1 MKNSIFTKVLALVL
15 CVIMLAGTLTACLPT
30 VEFNPSNG
38 TTTENGGK
46 TEQSTTSGGDTT
58 TTPPETTTTT
68 GDGTTENPSEDPAE
82 DPEEDP
88 VDPNELYSGKTT
100 LESDSLLYGTLAND
114 VFIGDESVA
123 AMIPADVKVE
133 AGASALALSI
143 KNVEEATT
151 VDGEALSNLDV
162 HISGIALDNTVP
174 MTVMLGAILPI
185 GLANTE
191 LKLYHVENGTPVLM
205 TRVASVNDFAIHNQY
220 VYNAETGVVTIYVAS
235 FSVFTAVQTSAD
247 VWDGESVDYSWY
259 NTNDTEFIL
268 TTAAQFAGFRDIV
281 DGTAIIDDKTVQD
294 SFAGKTVKLGVDVD
308 LGATKTVQ
316 VEKEVDGQTQLV
328 DVIEKIPFD
337 PIGYGYTYG
346 KDSNTAFMGTFD
358 GGNHTVYNL
367 YQNGWDLD
375 SDKTNYSTYTYS
387 TAGGGLFASIENAT
401 IKNLA
406 VSGADIVFECID
418 MGIVVGYAQGNCHF
432 ENIVVTDSRIA
443 NYNRATGG
451 VVGEVCYGSY
461 GTDVELGYSHTFENI
476 TVDSSVVVSSLWGSF
491 DTLCGGVIGG
501 KWGNATVKMTNV
513 NVAARLDVF
522 SDVTAAYEWYAYRR
536 CGMLI
541 GHTEQNSP
549 KKALNAAAEFLT
561 CENVNVY
568 YGDWVNYSYCQFT
581 QYGYPWARVQAG
593 EYHSAYANPRIG
605 VAVDINGKTVVD
617 NNHAH
622 KDGEGHNLFITFN
635 QLYGGGQGVY
645 GAANHTANNSDVT
658 IHNSLKKTVYI
669 NNNLGWKNL
678 TLDYWFANGDARWST
693 LVDDMGITEVSN
705 GIYKVVLPAYA
716 DGFKIFADGDQYKK
730 VMTPEIL
737 LSGLT
742 EKSTY
747 PLSAFQV
754 TLSIEGAKDFVVNAG
769 DFLHNTPVYNDTNPR
784 AERYDV
790 IVYDKNYTGTFTTNP
805 NGVAIVLDATGKLI
819 EIYDAANG
827 GYWKDGAKVEG
838 VSVNVNTFA
847 TDAWTNSIQNGNGKT
862 LIIFPN
868 DGVNNASSP
877 RTWALTLRN
886 LSEGTGSMGKTLTI
900 ITTINPNVHI
910 CSDMCLTCLGCRNKD
925 CTHNDCVNNRCNC
938 LDISIKV
945 DIEGFENNFV
955 VTENNWL
962 YNTQI
967 DRNHYPYASHYQ
979 VVIYDQTYDFESAP
993 FTTNE
998 FGIAVVLDA
1007 DGKIVKIYDAANGD
1021 RSVVYYDANGSEVI
1035 IAAGEKGNGNDTYA
1049 TLAWSEL
1056 EAGEKLAIFPNHKS
1070 DNSARNWA
1078 KKLCENWANGLNGAT
1093 AIITATFKL
1102 PTTIYFQNTQNW
1114 TNVGIKYWY
1123 EDGTE
1128 LTGVLVKTGNDGLHD
1143 VYRVVLPANVVK
1155 VAFGEADAEENV
1167 TVSTPEITS
1176 LHNGYIYVVNGSKVN
1191 STLYKEG
1198 YKTIYFQNNW
1208 LWGDVRLY
1216 YWYNSTW
1223 HNAEWPGQT
1232 PKEAFDNDGS
1242 YDYYQFVIPSYA
1254 EGFVISGTNHD
1265 EPNRREQFVN
1275 VMMNTVTNGQM
1286 YKIGGYANGC
1296 DKLDSSNSDYKKTVT
1311 VSSQDFDTYKAGYKV
1326 VNLKPSANWK
1336 KDSARF
1342 AVYAFASTT
1351 DFVWANLSDK
1361 DGDGIYS
1368 GWIPTKYTKVIF
1380 CRMKVNTAN
1389 DWVNKLAQTADI
1401 TSGVV
1406 DGYTYTVV
1414 GRIYFKPDSNWL
1426 SSNARFAVYFFNDTT
1441 NQKTWVSMTKDGS
1454 TGYYYCDLPV
1464 DASWEKMIFVRMN
1477 PSYSTNSWNTS
1488 STQYVWNQTG
1498 NLDIPLEGGNIAYIL
1513 KTGSDWNN
1521 VTGSYWTKK

>member
-46 TEQSTTSGGDTT
+46 EEQSTTSGGDTT

-68 GDGTTENPSEDPAE
+68 GDGTTENPSEDPSEDPAE

-143 KNVEEATT
+143 KNVEETTT

-281 DGTAIIDDKTVQD
+281 DGTAIINGETVQD

-337 PIGYGYTYG
+337 PIGFGYTY
-346 KDSNTAFMGTFD
+346 DRVSDTAFMGTFD

-461 GTDVELGYSHTFENI
+461 GTDVELGYSHTFNNI

-501 KWGNATVKMTNV
+501 KWGDATVKMTNV

-622 KDGEGHNLFITFN
+622 KDGEGHNLVITFN

-716 DGFKIFADGDQYKK
+716 DGFVVTATDRYGATVSTYEIKLSTLTADA
-730 VMTPEIL
+730 
-737 LSGLT
+737 
-742 EKSTY
+742 TY
-747 PLSAFQV
+747 PLNAFQL
-754 TLSIEGAKDFVVNAG
+754 TLSVDGIDNLNVIAG
-769 DFLHNTPVYNDTNPR
+769 NWLQNTPVHNQSNPR

-790 IVYDKNYTGTFTTNP
+790 IIYDGNYTGTVETNP
-805 NGVAIVLDATGKLI
+805 YGVAIVLDKTGAII
-819 EIYDAANG
+819 EIYDGANVGYYATAGKAAEAHFNSSNFASIAWSELDKANG
-827 GYWKDGAKVEG
+827 E
-838 VSVNVNTFA
+838 
-847 TDAWTNSIQNGNGKT
+847 T

-868 DGVNNASSP
+868 EGNGAANIA
-877 RTWALTLRN
+877 RAWALSLRN
-886 LSEGTGSMGKTLTI
+886 LVGKKLSIATAIDSNIHNCTAVCGTCYGCTNKACT
-900 ITTINPNVHI
+900 NVY
-910 CSDMCLTCLGCRNKD
+910 CSS
-925 CTHNDCVNNRCNC
+925 NRCYCVEVHFDVVIN
-938 LDISIKV
+938 
-945 DIEGFENNFV
+945 GFDNSLVITQE
-955 VTENNWL
+955 NWL
-962 YNTQI
+962 YNTQV
-967 DRNHYPYASHYQ
+967 NPNNYPYASHYD
-979 VVIYDQTYDFESAP
+979 VLVYDKDYNGE
-993 FTTNE
+993 FTTNQY
-998 FGIAVVLDA
+998 GIAFLLDA
-1007 DGKIVKIYDAANGD
+1007 DGKLVKAYDWEGRYNNDGTKTSSSEYVGTFATQAWADLKNGE
-1021 RSVVYYDANGSEVI
+1021 AE
-1035 IAAGEKGNGNDTYA
+1035 
-1049 TLAWSEL
+1049 TLV
-1056 EAGEKLAIFPNHKS
+1056 IFPNDGTQS
-1070 DNSARNWA
+1070 GEGGNIPRNWA
-1078 KKLCENWANGLNGAT
+1078 KNICTNWATAMGAT
-1093 AIITATFKL
+1093 VILKSNKLPQTIYYQDNQKWENVTVHYWNAEGTETTVDLGSATYSDGTYGIYRVKL
-1102 PTTIYFQNTQNW
+1102 PTS
-1114 TNVGIKYWY
+1114 
-1123 EDGTE
+1123 
-1128 LTGVLVKTGNDGLHD
+1128 
-1143 VYRVVLPANVVK
+1143 AVK
-1155 VAFGEADAEENV
+1155 VAFSKTGSESKTA
-1167 TVSTPEITS
+1167 EITD
-1176 LHNGYIYVVNGSKVN
+1176 LNNNHVYIINGSKVN
-1191 STLYKEG
+1191 STLFKEG

-1208 LWGDVRLY
+1208 TWKTPSVYTY
-1216 YWYNSTW
+1216 YT
-1223 HNAEWPGQT
+1223 G
-1232 PKEAFDNDGS
+1232 
-1242 YDYYQFVIPSYA
+1242 
-1254 EGFVISGTNHD
+1254 
-1265 EPNRREQFVN
+1265 
-1275 VMMNTVTNGQM
+1275 
-1286 YKIGGYANGC
+1286 ANGTW
-1296 DKLDSSNSDYKKTVT
+1296 DEVGFPGSAMQLHKSKT
-1311 VSSQDFDTYKAGYKV
+1311 
-1326 VNLKPSANWK
+1326 
-1336 KDSARF
+1336 
-1342 AVYAFASTT
+1342 
-1351 DFVWANLSDK
+1351 DK
-1361 DGDGIYS
+1361 DGDGTYDIYKIVIPAYATAIVFNDGTQANVAGHQQSVDLTYADARDGYVYSMVWDGDDNNKKDNLTSVKYVS
-1368 GWIPTKYTKVIF
+1368 GYKTIYFQNNWLWSDVKLNYLSNSITLIKDHDEDKHTVYAVKIPNFVTDFNIDGYKNDNSGTRDKTPQTTLSSVSANTLYAMFYINNTNKMLSAKNIYLKTNNSSANWNQSGAWFAAWTWGSAQPDQWYTFEQSKTTGIYRIVIPSDVTG
-1380 CRMKVNTAN
+1380 MKVNRMA
-1389 DWVNKLAQTADI
+1389 
-1401 TSGVV
+1401 SGAKEPSWTQG
-1406 DGYTYTVV
+1406 DSGY
-1414 GRIYFKPDSNWL
+1414 
-1426 SSNARFAVYFFNDTT
+1426 
-1441 NQKTWVSMTKDGS
+1441 
-1454 TGYYYCDLPV
+1454 
-1464 DASWEKMIFVRMN
+1464 
-1477 PSYSTNSWNTS
+1477 
-1488 STQYVWNQTG
+1488 WNQTG
-1498 NLDIPLEGGNIAYIL
+1498 NITLPTNANNLFTITQWDGQT
-1513 KTGSDWNN
+1513 TGWS
-1521 VTGSYWTKK
+1521 KK

>member
-15 CVIMLAGTLTACLPT
+15 CVIMLAGTLTACLHT

-68 GDGTTENPSEDPAE
+68 GDDTTENPSEDPAE

-235 FSVFTAVQTSAD
+235 FSVFTAVQTTAD
-247 VWDGESVDYSWY
+247 VWDGTSDTSWY
-259 NTNDTEFIL
+259 NTTDTEFTL

-281 DGTAIIDDKTVQD
+281 DGTAIINGETVQD

-328 DVIEKIPFD
+328 DVTEKIPFD
-337 PIGYGYTYG
+337 PIGFGYTY
-346 KDSNTAFMGTFD
+346 DRVSDTAFMGTFD

-387 TAGGGLFASIENAT
+387 TAGGGLFASIEGT
-401 IKNLA
+401 EESPVVIKNLA
-406 VSGADIVFECID
+406 VSGADIVMECID

-501 KWGNATVKMTNV
+501 KWGDATVKMTNV

-622 KDGEGHNLFITFN
+622 KDGEGHNLVIKFN

-645 GAANHTANNSDVT
+645 GTNKHEGNGVT
-658 IHNSLKKTVYI
+658 INYSLKKTIYI
-669 NNNLGWKNL
+669 ENNKGWENLKL
-678 TLDYWFANGDARWST
+678 YYWFANGEST
-693 LVDDMGITEVSN
+693 WTTLDDGIDMSTMLVENTTNV
-705 GIYKVVLPAYA
+705 YKLEIPAYA
-716 DGFKIFADGDQYKK
+716 YGFKILADGDK
-730 VMTPEIL
+730 VTPELIL
-737 LSGLT
+737 SELAEDEINLVDIMGRLSVNIKDGTSFVASNGNWLYNT
-742 EKSTY
+742 AVTY
-747 PLSAFQV
+747 NTASQYD
-754 TLSIEGAKDFVVNAG
+754 IIIYDHGYMGAV
-769 DFLHNTPVYNDTNPR
+769 
-784 AERYDV
+784 
-790 IVYDKNYTGTFTTNP
+790 TTNHY
-805 NGVAIVLDATGKLI
+805 GVAIVLDKDGNLI
-819 EIYDAANG
+819 KIYDGANVAYYDTNGKAATTHFT
-827 GYWKDGAKVEG
+827 AV
-838 VSVNVNTFA
+838 TFA
-847 TDAWTNSIQNGNGKT
+847 SVAWSELQVSET

-868 DGVNNASSP
+868 DGSANTDPNGNLS
-877 RTWALTLRN
+877 RKWALSLRPNGSNPSIGKIVTIEAEIHYCTKACDICGGCKN
-886 LSEGTGSMGKTLTI
+886 LQCKE
-900 ITTINPNVHI
+900 P
-910 CSDMCLTCLGCRNKD
+910 TC
-925 CTHNDCVNNRCNC
+925 VANRCTC
-938 LDISIKV
+938 MTLSINGN
-945 DIEGFENNFV
+945 EFV
-955 VTENNWL
+955 AAGGDWI
-962 YNTQI
+962 YNVGVSATTAP
-967 DRNHYPYASHYQ
+967 HYD
-979 VVIYDQTYDFESAP
+979 VVIYDKNFSGT
-993 FTTNE
+993 FTTNSY
-998 FGIAVVLDA
+998 GVAIVLDA
-1007 DGKIVKIYDAANGD
+1007 NGKLSKVYDGANAG
-1021 RSVVYYDANGSEVI
+1021 YWIEGATEANKSHGVTVS
-1035 IAAGEKGNGNDTYA
+1035 NFA

-1056 EAGEKLAIFPNHKS
+1056 GEGETLIIFPNDGG
-1070 DNSARNWA
+1070 DNVARKWA
-1078 KKLCENWANGLNGAT
+1078 LDLRTNGSLG
-1093 AIITATFKL
+1093 
-1102 PTTIYFQNTQNW
+1102 
-1114 TNVGIKYWY
+1114 
-1123 EDGTE
+1123 
-1128 LTGVLVKTGNDGLHD
+1128 
-1143 VYRVVLPANVVK
+1143 K
-1155 VAFGEADAEENV
+1155 VATLIANNNV
-1167 TVSTPEITS
+1167 P
-1176 LHNGYIYVVNGSKVN
+1176 
-1191 STLYKEG
+1191 
-1198 YKTIYFQNNW
+1198 KTIYFQNNW
-1208 LWGDVRLY
+1208 KWSEVYLY
-1216 YWYNSTW
+1216 YWFEDDT
-1223 HNAEWPGQT
+1223 HNADFPGT
-1232 PKEAFDNDGS
+1232 ALIATDNDGI
-1242 YDYYQFVIPSYA
+1242 YDIYKIVIPA
-1254 EGFVISGTNHD
+1254 GVKGVILSGTNPEKQKQQTYNID
-1265 EPNRREQFVN
+1265 IADLVSGYIYWCSMGTNEY
-1275 VMMNTVTNGQM
+1275 NTDGTLN
-1286 YKIGGYANGC
+1286 KILVDLSGNKYTEGYATHDIYLKGDFNNWVV
-1296 DKLDSSNSDYKKTVT
+1296 DDAYRLTPSNDGKTWTGTFTFEKTVKIKLFNT
-1311 VSSQDFDTYKAGYKV
+1311 LILDEKGWINGAGYSDNVELAPGKYTITYSV
-1326 VNLKPSANWK
+1326 ANNTFTYNMTTRILYLTPNSNWNV
-1336 KDSARF
+1336 DNARF
-1342 AVYAFASTT
+1342 AVYAF
-1351 DFVWANLSDK
+1351 NSDSDNK
-1361 DGDGIYS
+1361 WYSMTKQNDGTYKVEIDA
-1368 GWIPTKYTKVIF
+1368 KYAKVIF
-1380 CRMKVNTAN
+1380 CRMNPNATAN
-1389 DWVNKLAQTADI
+1389 NWNNK
-1401 TSGVV
+1401 
-1406 DGYTYTVV
+1406 
-1414 GRIYFKPDSNWL
+1414 
-1426 SSNARFAVYFFNDTT
+1426 
-1441 NQKTWVSMTKDGS
+1441 
-1454 TGYYYCDLPV
+1454 
-1464 DASWEKMIFVRMN
+1464 
-1477 PSYSTNSWNTS
+1477 
-1488 STQYVWNQTG
+1488 WNQTG
-1498 NLDIPLEGGNIAYIL
+1498 DLNAGDGSWFKVPSGAWDGST
-1513 KTGSDWNN
+1513 TGWS
-1521 VTGSYWTKK
+1521 KK